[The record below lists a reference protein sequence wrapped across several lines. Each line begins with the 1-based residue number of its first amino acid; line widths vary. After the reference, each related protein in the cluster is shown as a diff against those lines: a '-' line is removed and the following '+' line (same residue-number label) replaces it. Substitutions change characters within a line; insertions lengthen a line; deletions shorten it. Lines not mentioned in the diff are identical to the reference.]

1 MSSWPLAGQKVL
13 TKGYCGIQMRKGDL
27 PAPVDIWIY
36 SPLHVDA
43 VTYDEQKDNFGRLL
57 RFKTALKEWCEWAML
72 KEVLEGYGEELCGV
86 LLAMGDW
93 ELLWILLW

>member
-1 MSSWPLAGQKVL
+1 MRFRVGKLLNSPRRKGMSSWPLAGQKVL
-13 TKGYCGIQMRKGDL
+13 TKGYCGIQIRKGDL

-57 RFKTALKEWCEWAML
+57 RFKTVLKEWC
-72 KEVLEGYGEELCGV
+72 GSGRC
-86 LLAMGDW
+86 
-93 ELLWILLW
+93 